1 MFIYL
6 RNVNVLLRLK
16 LYGSRKNGFF
26 NVYITPS
33 QQQILSDELQLTP
46 GGSHFSF
53 NNFLN
58 ELNDAIPQ
66 TLSFKRKIETIRTVW
81 PKVCNSLNGVIDD
94 AHKTILIGI
103 KKLPKINVPGK
114 TLRKLFTCTNSPAN
128 DVQHFIDILKNIT
141 TH

>member
-1 MFIYL
+1 MIFFAPEDKNISGDSLFIYL

-16 LYGSRKNGFF
+16 LYGSRKNGVF

-33 QQQILSDELQLTP
+33 QQQILLDELQLTP

-94 AHKTILIGI
+94 AHKT
-103 KKLPKINVPGK
+103 
-114 TLRKLFTCTNSPAN
+114 
-128 DVQHFIDILKNIT
+128 
-141 TH
+141 